1 MLKDILYPTG
11 GRTAEIVRFLLVGG
25 GCFVF
30 DYGLMVAL
38 TELGGVYYL
47 LSSGISF
54 TASVIVNYWLC
65 VHFVFAH
72 AQHQS
77 AKQMTMFI
85 GSSVTGLFLTQLF
98 MYVFVDGLGIVYWI
112 AKFLAA
118 GLVTIWNYFWKS
130 KAVKGKAPE
139 GMAGTEGSAG
149 GGHP

>member
-1 MLKDILYPTG
+1 
-11 GRTAEIVRFLLVGG
+11 
-25 GCFVF
+25 
-30 DYGLMVAL
+30 MVAL

-98 MYVFVDGLGIVYWI
+98 MYVFVDGLGVGDVGLI
-112 AKFLAA
+112 ALCLRESVAA